1 MKTLP
6 RILCIVAV
14 IGGLPAANLFAQQ
27 HYDYV
32 ENSPVSSGANDAAAD
47 TFSSGGE
54 LSDAELVTQFGDAP
68 STSSTATA
76 SGATARPGETGGGAQ
91 QVGVDVGGGSF
102 QFGGQKAEL
111 YTVKIPYS
119 RKLSERATLELS
131 VPFSYTVYDKA
142 LFGVKDA
149 KAYGGGINAGYAWQ
163 AFLKKD
169 NVPYRWKITPSTG
182 LYYRDSSDFREGA
195 WVFNTGLSSSFAWQF
210 SPGWVVNIG
219 NSISFAWNNG
229 IKNYPDPIR
238 DNQQSVKNGVQ
249 LYRMLDRWTLAAYIM
264 DTEAM
269 NDAFVDSY
277 QTYGVSVGFKLTKFR
292 SVKATLLHDEGNG
305 GYRSTRGSVG
315 TTWEF

>member
-1 MKTLP
+1 MKTLS
-6 RILCIVAV
+6 RVICVLAV
-14 IGGLPAANLFAQQ
+14 IGGFSAANLFGQF
-27 HYDYV
+27 DYV

-47 TFSSGGE
+47 TFASGGQ
-54 LSDAELVTQFGDAP
+54 LSDEELAAQFGGG
-68 STSSTATA
+68 TSAS
-76 SGATARPGETGGGAQ
+76 SGATANPAESGTQQ
-91 QVGVDVGGGSF
+91 QVGAEVGGGTF

-119 RKLSERATLELS
+119 RKLNERATLELT

-142 LFGVKDA
+142 VFGLKDA

-182 LYYRDSSDFREGA
+182 LYYRDSNDFREGA
-195 WVFNTGLSSSFAWQF
+195 WVFNAGLSSSFAWQF

-238 DNQQSVKNGVQ
+238 DNQQTLKNGIQ
-249 LYRMLDRWTLAAYIM
+249 LYRMLDRWTLYVYFIETAAL
-264 DTEAM
+264 

-277 QTYGVSVGFKLTKFR
+277 ETYGVAAGYKLTKTR
-292 SVKATLLHDEGNG
+292 SIKATLLTEEGNG
-305 GYRSTRGSVG
+305 RYQSVRASIG
-315 TTWEF
+315 TNWQF